1 VIAWRLW
8 NAPSDFVQVLKRK
21 QLRRCAE
28 TGARL
33 WKTAEVDHRLPLFQV
48 WDEHRDTAWPELLGF
63 WGVPNLQVI
72 NREAHVAKCAEEAQ
86 YRVQRPNRIS
96 P

>member
-8 NAPSDFVQVLKRK
+8 NAPSDFVQALKQR
-21 QLRRCAE
+21 QLRRCAQ

-48 WDEHRDTAWPELLGF
+48 WREHRQAPWPVLLGY
-63 WGVPNLQVI
+63 WGAPNLQVI
-72 NREAHVAKCAEEAQ
+72 NRDVHVAKCAQEAK
-86 YRVQRPNRIS
+86 YRVASAGIRG
-96 P
+96 